1 MKEHSLLII
10 EDNNE
15 DYQTVVR
22 ALKKCGFSDHI
33 HHCESGDEVM
43 EYLQISER
51 NSEKIITPNIPELI
65 ILDLNLPGMNGKEIL
80 LQIRQDEICKKIPVV
95 ILTTSKNERDVE
107 ECYANGANSYIEK
120 PVDMEKFFATIKQIK
135 EYWFETNI
143 FSKPVGIF

>member
-22 ALKKCGFSDHI
+22 ALKKCGFSDQI
-33 HHCESGDEVM
+33 HHCENGDEVM
-43 EYLQISER
+43 EYLKKSH
-51 NSEKIITPNIPELI
+51 TPEGAEENGIPELI
-65 ILDLNLPGMNGKEIL
+65 LLDLNLPGMDGKEIL
-80 LQIRQDEICKKIPVV
+80 AKIRQDDAYKKVPVV

-107 ECYANGANSYIEK
+107 ECYAQGANSYIEK
-120 PVDMEKFFATIKQIK
+120 PVDMEKFLATVKQIK